1 MTNKTTIFFYEGAL
15 FLGGV
20 TNTFK
25 VRAPVQVSFD
35 DGEEEGQGRINISP
49 LITSAVFETPSK
61 QTWDFDKSSISVLS
75 SDNITKGIREL
86 YDNYITTLTSVEK
99 SPESNIIGA

>member
-20 TNTFK
+20 TENANTFK

-35 DGEEEGQGRINISP
+35 DGEEEGAGEEYIPFLRVLLLPVPAQVQVQVPMQIPIHIYRYHHKHEEEKKK
-49 LITSAVFETPSK
+49 VET
-61 QTWDFDKSSISVLS
+61 
-75 SDNITKGIREL
+75 
-86 YDNYITTLTSVEK
+86 
-99 SPESNIIGA
+99 ES